1 LPSEKTGPS
10 PLNGINALVVEDEC
24 LISIMIEQMLRDLGC
39 ADVWTASDT
48 SQAQE
53 ILRARRPDVAVVD
66 VNLAGE
72 STGVVA
78 EQLEAAQIP
87 FVFAT
92 GYGRH
97 GVPERWSSKLV
108 VQKPFAFEALAAAV
122 RAALS
127 ATSKGP
133 RA

>member
-1 LPSEKTGPS
+1 
-10 PLNGINALVVEDEC
+10 
-24 LISIMIEQMLRDLGC
+24 
-39 ADVWTASDT
+39 
-48 SQAQE
+48 
-53 ILRARRPDVAVVD
+53 VAVVD

-72 STGVVA
+72 STAAVA

-92 GYGRH
+92 GYGRR

-127 ATSKGP
+127 ATSKRP
-133 RA
+133 CA